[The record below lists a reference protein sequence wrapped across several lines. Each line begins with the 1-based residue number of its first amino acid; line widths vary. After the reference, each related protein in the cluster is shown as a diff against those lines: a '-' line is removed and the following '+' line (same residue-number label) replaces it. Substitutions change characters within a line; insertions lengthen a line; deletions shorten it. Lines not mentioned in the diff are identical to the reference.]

1 MNPTPFSRFL
11 AFSDTDFNL
20 GNAPY
25 AVSRTLNR
33 AARIMSTGNG
43 GQILL
48 LQEMA
53 DLVQRNL
60 PEGISLKDLGEHCL
74 KGMELSQIPVVF

>member
-1 MNPTPFSRFL
+1 
-11 AFSDTDFNL
+11 
-20 GNAPY
+20 
-25 AVSRTLNR
+25 
-33 AARIMSTGNG
+33 
-43 GQILL
+43 
-48 LQEMA
+48 MA